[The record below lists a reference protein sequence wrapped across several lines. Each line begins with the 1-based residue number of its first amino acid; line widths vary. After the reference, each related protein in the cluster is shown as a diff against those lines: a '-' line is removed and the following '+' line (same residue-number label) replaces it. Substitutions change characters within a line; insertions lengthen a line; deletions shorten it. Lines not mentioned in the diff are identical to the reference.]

1 MSRITQA
8 AIVIIFGILGYLGY
22 KSHVTYKMVAEN
34 RSMLMDSYQHLT
46 DLELMM
52 EGFVE
57 LAPMEMEAIS
67 RKVAKEVSLGHFEQF
82 AENLKKVG
90 KYKDWEVMVM
100 SEQSGKVCFAQ
111 SSPVLQAP
119 KKNKRD
125 ARLFVTFR
133 PSEKISNEI
142 STTAGY
148 EFNINNTVLATSG
161 NNKFK
166 FDIKQQGFAWMTSNK
181 KEKIMVKIMKKG
193 SRIMVAGYNQKG
205 SQTIDH
211 YSLLGFTKAY
221 NTAKKACS

>member
-1 MSRITQA
+1 MSLINKTLSLS
-8 AIVIIFGILGYLGY
+8 IIF
-22 KSHVTYKMVAEN
+22 
-34 RSMLMDSYQHLT
+34 
-46 DLELMM
+46 MM
-52 EGFVE
+52 TS
-57 LAPMEMEAIS
+57 IS
-67 RKVAKEVSLGHFEQF
+67 NTF

-90 KYKDWEVMVM
+90 KFKDWEVMVM
-100 SEQSGKVCFAQ
+100 SETSGKVCFAQ
-111 SSPVLQAP
+111 STPVLQAP

-133 PSEKISNEI
+133 PSEKITNEI

-148 EFNINNTVLATSG
+148 EFNKNNAVLATSG

-181 KEKIMVKIMKKG
+181 KEKIMIKVMKKG
-193 SRIMVAGYNQKG
+193 SRIMVTGYNSKG

-221 NTAKKACS
+221 STAKKSCS